1 MFKTLISA
9 SVISLL
15 SVFPV
20 AANGLEQMQ
29 KEMINPVVQLDK
41 QCSGVV
47 IDTTSTEDTYIVTA
61 EHCVPDPKQLSGY
74 VNLEVRDGAKL
85 VEKNELVYD
94 VLVKD
99 TKTDLAVIKLRKKGL
114 DLERAV
120 VGTETPLEGE
130 TTWTVGYPLGLT
142 RTVTQGIFGGYG
154 TLDGLTFEE
163 FGNKEVYY
171 RATPAMMGGN
181 SGGGLF
187 RKTDKGYELIGI
199 TSRGTSLVIG
209 FYVPNTEINKIVE
222 RALKT
227 ETKTYT
233 VEQKKLD
240 D

>member
-1 MFKTLISA
+1 MFKRLISA

-61 EHCVPDPKQLSGY
+61 EHCVSDPKQPSGY
-74 VNLEVRDGAKL
+74 MNLELREKGKL
-85 VEKNELVYD
+85 IEKNEIVYD

-99 TKTDLAVIKLRKKGL
+99 TKVDLAVIKLRKKGL
-114 DLERAV
+114 DLDKAV
-120 VGTETPLEGE
+120 VGTEVPVEGE

-142 RTVTQGIFGGYG
+142 RTVTQGVFGGYG
-154 TLDGLTFEE
+154 TLDGLFLEE
-163 FGNKEVYY
+163 FGNKEIYY

-199 TSRGTSLVIG
+199 TSRGTALVIG

-222 RALKT
+222 RALKS
-227 ETKTYT
+227 ETKTVT
-233 VEQKKLD
+233 IEQKKMND
-240 D
+240 